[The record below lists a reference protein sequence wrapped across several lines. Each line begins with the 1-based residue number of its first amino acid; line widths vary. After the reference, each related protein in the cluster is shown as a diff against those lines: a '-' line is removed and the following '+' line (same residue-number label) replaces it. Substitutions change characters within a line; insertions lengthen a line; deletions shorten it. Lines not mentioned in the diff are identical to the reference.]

1 MTISGITAF
10 DESLLKEFGW
20 SRGGLKF
27 RDLIQFALGGLLA
40 PFAGALAD
48 RFGIKRLIM
57 TGAFLL
63 GLCFLAY
70 SQVSSLPMLYGI
82 HVVIAAVLSL
92 AGLVLS
98 VLLVSRWFVKKRGT
112 AIGLALVGTSLGGV
126 LLPPL
131 GAALIANYGWRNAFL
146 IEALIPVGLFILI
159 GLLVKDSPS
168 EMGLDP
174 LGSFAGTSSPSAALS
189 GMSYGGALRT
199 WTFWAISLCAMTTF
213 YSILGVQSHLVLH
226 LRGLGFA
233 PAAAA
238 GGLSLMYVAGLV
250 GKFLF
255 GYLADIL
262 DRKMVFV
269 GNVAV
274 MLLGSLCLS
283 SMNPALFWPFVILFG
298 FGWGGLYTLLQ
309 LLTMDSFGLKAG
321 GKILGTIT
329 VLDALGGGLGPW
341 VSGVLFDKTGNYQAS
356 FLVVSGLIAVALLIA
371 LTLRIPAPEGRAEAG
386 AA

>member
-1 MTISGITAF
+1 
-10 DESLLKEFGW
+10 
-20 SRGGLKF
+20 
-27 RDLIQFALGGLLA
+27 
-40 PFAGALAD
+40 
-48 RFGIKRLIM
+48 
-57 TGAFLL
+57 
-63 GLCFLAY
+63 
-70 SQVSSLPMLYGI
+70 
-82 HVVIAAVLSL
+82 
-92 AGLVLS
+92 
-98 VLLVSRWFVKKRGT
+98 
-112 AIGLALVGTSLGGV
+112 
-126 LLPPL
+126 
-131 GAALIANYGWRNAFL
+131 
-146 IEALIPVGLFILI
+146 
-159 GLLVKDSPS
+159 
-168 EMGLDP
+168 MGLDP

-329 VLDALGGGLGPW
+329 VLDAFGGGLGPW